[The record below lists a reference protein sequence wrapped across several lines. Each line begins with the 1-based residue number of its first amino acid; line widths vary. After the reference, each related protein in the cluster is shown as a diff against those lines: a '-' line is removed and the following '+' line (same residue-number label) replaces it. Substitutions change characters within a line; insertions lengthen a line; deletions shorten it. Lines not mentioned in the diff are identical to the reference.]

1 MLPVSC
7 SGGRKSGTNMAA
19 FTLLSPGDP
28 APRVMQR
35 NSSGERYNLDLAAG
49 RSLVLCFFRSS
60 ASAHAAAV
68 LTAVRK
74 RCDLFDDSHA
84 AFFGVT
90 TDREDEAQKRLTT
103 IVPGYRFFWD
113 YDNKIARAYG
123 IAPLDGSEG
132 LYFGKWVIIN
142 PMMRVTA
149 VIPFREDRADIAEAL
164 DHVASMSPAGRIA
177 GLDIQ
182 APVIVLENV
191 FDHKTCRQLIAG
203 YEAADR
209 DLSGVMREIDGRTR
223 LVHDDLQKRRR
234 DYVLT
239 DEAERKTLTAHIRR
253 RIVPEIEKIHQ
264 FAATRIERYLVACYA
279 AEDEAHFRPHRDNTT
294 KGTAHRRFAVSINL
308 SEDFDGGEIVF
319 PEYGSRGFRP
329 TAGGAVVF
337 SCSLLHAVTQV
348 TRGRRYAFL
357 PFLYDDAAAQI
368 REQNRQFVEEP

>member
-1 MLPVSC
+1 
-7 SGGRKSGTNMAA
+7 MAA

-49 RSLVLCFFRSS
+49 RWLVLCFFRSS

-90 TDREDEAQKRLTT
+90 TDHEDEAQKRLTT

-149 VIPFREDRADIAEAL
+149 VIPFREDRGDIAEAL
-164 DHVASMSPAGRIA
+164 VTHGEAKGAA
-177 GLDIQ
+177 C
-182 APVIVLENV
+182 VI
-191 FDHKTCRQLIAG
+191 
-203 YEAADR
+203 
-209 DLSGVMREIDGRTR
+209 
-223 LVHDDLQKRRR
+223 
-234 DYVLT
+234 
-239 DEAERKTLTAHIRR
+239 EAEQLCLLLGEDRR
-253 RIVPEIEKIHQ
+253 GDERVRTQ
-264 FAATRIERYLVACYA
+264 AFAGCF
-279 AEDEAHFRPHRDNTT
+279 EDNHEFRQEFLR
-294 KGTAHRRFAVSINL
+294 AV
-308 SEDFDGGEIVF
+308 
-319 PEYGSRGFRP
+319 
-329 TAGGAVVF
+329 GA
-337 SCSLLHAVTQV
+337 
-348 TRGRRYAFL
+348 
-357 PFLYDDAAAQI
+357 
-368 REQNRQFVEEP
+368 

>member
-1 MLPVSC
+1 
-7 SGGRKSGTNMAA
+7 MAA

-49 RSLVLCFFRSS
+49 RWLVLCFFRSS

-90 TDREDEAQKRLTT
+90 TDHEDEAQKRLTT

-149 VIPFREDRADIAEAL
+149 VIPFREDRGDIAEAL
-164 DHVASMSPAGRIA
+164 DHVARAPPAGRIA
-177 GLDIQ
+177 GMVIH

-234 DYVLT
+234 DYLLT
-239 DEAERKTLTAHIRR
+239 DEAERKPLTAHIRR